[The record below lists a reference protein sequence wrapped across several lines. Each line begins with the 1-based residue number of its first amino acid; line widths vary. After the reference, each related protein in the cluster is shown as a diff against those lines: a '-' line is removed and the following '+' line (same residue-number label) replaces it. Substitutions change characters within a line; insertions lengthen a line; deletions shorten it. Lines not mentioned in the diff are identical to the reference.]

1 MARTNASKRKDEAII
16 AALLSTPT
24 GKAAAVKAGIGETQL
39 RARLRDPEFNEK
51 YKTARR
57 ELLQES
63 TNALQTHLQTAVQ
76 VLYDVM
82 TDTEASQQTRVNAA
96 EAVIRNNLKMTEQ
109 TDILTRL
116 DELERLAK

>member
-1 MARTNASKRKDEAII
+1 LARTNASKRKDEAII

-24 GKAAAVKAGIGETQL
+24 VKAAAVKAGIGETQL

>member
-1 MARTNASKRKDEAII
+1 
-16 AALLSTPT
+16 
-24 GKAAAVKAGIGETQL
+24 
-39 RARLRDPEFNEK
+39 
-51 YKTARR
+51 
-57 ELLQES
+57 
-63 TNALQTHLQTAVQ
+63 
-76 VLYDVM
+76 M

>member
-1 MARTNASKRKDEAII
+1 MARTNASKRKDETII

-24 GKAAAVKAGIGETQL
+24 VKAAAVKAGIGETQL

-82 TDTEASQQTRVNAA
+82 TVTEASQQTRVNAA